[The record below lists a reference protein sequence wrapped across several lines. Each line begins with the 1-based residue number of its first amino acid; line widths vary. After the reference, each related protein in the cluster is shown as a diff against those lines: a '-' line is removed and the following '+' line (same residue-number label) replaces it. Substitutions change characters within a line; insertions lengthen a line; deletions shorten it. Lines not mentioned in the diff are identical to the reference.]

1 MRSIY
6 IHIPF
11 CNSICSYC
19 DFCKMLYNPNWA
31 DSYLNVLNEEI
42 DKYYDNSVVDTIY
55 IGGGTPSSLSIEQLT
70 KLFNIIKKIK
80 TTEDFEFTFEINID
94 DVRNDILEILKNN
107 GVNRLSIGVES
118 TDKYK
123 LQYLNR
129 KHSKKQISN
138 NIKLIRKYGF
148 SNINVD
154 FMYAL
159 PIESYHKMKVDLN
172 NILKLKPEHISTYSL
187 IIENNTAL
195 SIRNTK
201 PLSEDIESKM
211 YKYICK
217 KLKKKNYKHYEVSNF
232 ALPGNESKHNLK
244 YWNNEEYYGF
254 GLGASGYIDGV
265 RYENTRSLNDYLKN
279 KYRKEELFVSKK
291 EEMENELILGL
302 RKLEG
307 VNLKKFYEKFNV
319 MIQDVFDFDKVIEM
333 NLIEI
338 NGEYLKIKEEN
349 IYIMNEIINMIIK

>member
-1 MRSIY
+1 MRGIY

-11 CNSICSYC
+11 CKSICSYC
-19 DFCKMLYNPNWA
+19 DFCKMIYKPNWA
-31 DSYLNVLNEEI
+31 DAYLDVLRKEVEN
-42 DKYYDNSVVDTIY
+42 YYDGLVVDSIY
-55 IGGGTPSSLSIEQLT
+55 VGGGTPSTLNLKQLE
-70 KLFNIIKKIK
+70 KLFLIIS
-80 TTEDFEFTFEINID
+80 DFSKSKNYEFTFELNID
-94 DVRNDILEILKNN
+94 DVSIELLKILKKN

-129 KHSKKQISN
+129 KHTKKQIQN
-138 NIKLIRKYGF
+138 NMKLIRQMGF
-148 SNINVD
+148 INVNLD

-159 PIESYHKMKVDLN
+159 PIENFFRMKEDLN
-172 NILKLKPEHISTYSL
+172 TIIKLKPEHISTYSL
-187 IIENNTAL
+187 IIENNTLL
-195 SIRNTK
+195 SIKETK
-201 PLSEDIESKM
+201 PISEDIERKM
-211 YKYICK
+211 YDYICK
-217 KLKKKNYKHYEVSNF
+217 KLKKCKYNHYEVSNF
-232 ALPGNESKHNLK
+232 AFDGKESKHNLK

-265 RYENTRSLNDYLKN
+265 RYENTRSLNEYLKGN
-279 KYRKEELFVSKK
+279 FRKEEIYVSKR

-319 MIQDVFDFDKVIEM
+319 LIQDVFDFKKVLES

-338 NGEYLKIKEEN
+338 NGDYLRIKEEN